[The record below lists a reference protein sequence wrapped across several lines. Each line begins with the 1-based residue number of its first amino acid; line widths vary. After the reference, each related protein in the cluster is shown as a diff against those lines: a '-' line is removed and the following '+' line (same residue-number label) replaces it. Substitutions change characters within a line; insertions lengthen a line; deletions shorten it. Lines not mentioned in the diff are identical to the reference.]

1 MTACWCRL
9 TQPETSR
16 RKKVSGG
23 GSESMP
29 KRDRGAAPGSRGAS
43 LAYRRPADR
52 PRFPRHQPGRRRRH
66 AHFRRP
72 RPGPSFRP
80 SRDCTAASDFATHRD
95 VRDLTRRCAFTETV
109 WRGCRGDPIGRHPVE
124 LGRNRCI
131 YPFER
136 PASNMIQADRRWIAH
151 RQMSHRG
158 WTTVAGVDASPPWV
172 SLRDRSQGHPPGPPS
187 IPA

>member
-1 MTACWCRL
+1 VGWA
-9 TQPETSR
+9 
-16 RKKVSGG
+16 RKVASTG
-23 GSESMP
+23 P
-29 KRDRGAAPGSRGAS
+29 KWHDPLQTLGLG
-43 LAYRRPADR
+43 
-52 PRFPRHQPGRRRRH
+52 RFHEPLGKRVQIWTPGRQDQWLH
-66 AHFRRP
+66 ATTPQPWSKASTHPFSEAPSWAEFRL
-72 RPGPSFRP
+72 

-172 SLRDRSQGHPPGPPS
+172 SLRDRSQGHPPGPSS